1 MADDRQRCPMCNTKL
16 KMINGRMTCKS
27 CGYYYRNANEQADGG
42 TAQYG
47 SSQQSYSA
55 GQRYGSA
62 GQQYGSAGQQYGST
76 GQPGSAGQRYG
87 SAKHTGSAGQPYS
100 PAKHTGSGTG
110 WYGSE
115 NPDKKHGSKARQFFG
130 ILGGIVASVLVYLI
144 AYGLVNGSI
153 DFISD
158 LFYSHDDSHLSND
171 PANALAS
178 SLYSGGGSAP
188 VSESMAASPESTG
201 IPEASASRQRL
212 PESDFFRLVA
222 EAVWDKSYRSIT
234 DDEYAQLTFFRLSRE
249 EKYIYYQL
257 NDGETLVL
265 TFQSDSGKKLSDLR
279 CFTGL
284 KHLVI
289 DDDLSKGDLDGLD
302 QLVTVYAENS
312 IHDLLEIIPHPEN
325 ILELSVEDPLFSDSL
340 EGIESFES
348 LRYLS
353 VRYSSL
359 EDISALPSLPDLA
372 GLQLKKCD
380 RLTDYSP
387 LMELTQLEE
396 LEIESVQLRSIDF
409 LNVMPNMTYLSIA
422 NSMITDLD
430 ALAGCPEITLLSLT
444 GNYYIEDY
452 TGLDT
457 LENLTSL
464 KLELNYSD
472 QMPSLQNLGG
482 VTELTLL
489 HANDLS
495 VLRNAPNVTY
505 LCLESCAGWELDAIS
520 AMQELTTLEIHGF
533 SSATNS
539 LEPLT
544 RLPKLEALDLSETN
558 VYGSINEIFSIPT
571 LSYLNLSDCRIA
583 LNLNNKPGSEYL
595 EYLILDNTSISDADA
610 EGYDGWNYETVPLSD
625 HYDLFDGFPNLTSLS
640 MTSMGIDSIEF
651 VEKLPRLQYLDIT
664 DNNVTS
670 LKPLESLPD
679 FRTVWCAGNTL
690 LEKLPE
696 DSVIE
701 VIISDY

>member
-1 MADDRQRCPMCNTKL
+1 MADNKQRCPMCNTKL

-27 CGYYYRNANEQADGG
+27 CGYYYRNANEQTDGG

-55 GQRYGSA
+55 GQQYGSAGQPGSA
-62 GQQYGSAGQQYGST
+62 GQQYGSAGQ
-76 GQPGSAGQRYG
+76 
-87 SAKHTGSAGQPYS
+87 PYS
-100 PAKHTGSGTG
+100 PSRHTSSGTG

-115 NPDKKHGSKARQFFG
+115 NPDKKHSSKVKQFFG
-130 ILGGIVASVLVYLI
+130 IFGGIAASVIIYLI
-144 AYGLVNGSI
+144 VYGLVNGSI

-158 LFYSHDDSHLSND
+158 LFYNHDNSHWNDDY
-171 PANALAS
+171 ANALAS
-178 SLYSGGGSAP
+178 SLERDGSAGSA
-188 VSESMAASPESTG
+188 SESLAVPSEDTG
-201 IPEASASRQRL
+201 APEASDSRQRL

-222 EAVWDKSYRSIT
+222 EAIWEKSYRSIT
-234 DDEYAQLTFFRLSRE
+234 AEEYAQLTFFQLNQE

-257 NDGETLVL
+257 NDGETLML

-289 DDDLSKGDLDGLD
+289 DDDLSKGDLDGLN
-302 QLVTVYAENS
+302 QLMIVYAENS
-312 IHDLLEIIPHPEN
+312 IYDYLDIIPHPEN

-348 LRYLS
+348 LQYLS

-359 EDISALPSLPDLA
+359 EDISALLALPDLA

-396 LEIESVQLRSIDF
+396 LEVESVQLKSIDF
-409 LNVMPNMTYLSIA
+409 LNVMPNMTGLSIE

-430 ALAGCPEITLLSLT
+430 ALASCPEITFLCLT

-464 KLELNYSD
+464 TLELNYSN

-520 AMQELTTLEIHGF
+520 AMQDLTTLEIHEF

-544 RLPKLEALDLSETN
+544 RLPKLEVLDLSETN

-571 LSYLNLSDCRIA
+571 LYYLNLSDCRIA
-583 LNLNNKPGSEYL
+583 LNLDNKPESEYL
-595 EYLILDNTSISDADA
+595 ENLILDNASISDADA
-610 EGYDGWNYETVPLSD
+610 EGYDGWNHETVHLSE
-625 HYDLFDGFPNLTSLS
+625 HYDLFDGFPNLTILSL
-640 MTSMGIDSIEF
+640 TSMGIDSIEF

-670 LKPLESLPD
+670 LKPLENLPD
-679 FRTVWCAGNTL
+679 FRTVWCAENTI
-690 LEKLPE
+690 LENLPE
-696 DSVIE
+696 DSAIE
-701 VIISDY
+701 VITSDY